1 MTYILAMKTNRPAEL
16 LPAFARLQAGGFHP
30 FVPNFHHGT
39 LTAGYIMAL
48 GGFDICLPESEI
60 EEAKIWMS
68 DLHPIDDFDPIV
80 DRKKRDYLQA
90 SVLNMNPIFVLWCLP
105 PLFLLAL
112 WAVYVGL
119 LWYGEA
125 GPLWVLILANAS
137 TLCIIGILAHAR
149 HIAAQR
155 MRQTP

>member
-1 MTYILAMKTNRPAEL
+1 MTYVLAMKTNRPAEL
-16 LPAFARLQAGGFHP
+16 LPAFAKLQAGGFHP

-60 EEAKIWMS
+60 EDAKIWMS
-68 DLHPIDDFDPIV
+68 DIHPIDDFDPIV
-80 DRKKRDYLQA
+80 DRKTRDYLQA

-105 PLFLLAL
+105 PLFLLGL
-112 WAVYVGL
+112 WAVYIGF

-125 GPLWVLILANAS
+125 GSIWTLILANSS
-137 TLCIIGILAHAR
+137 TLCIIGILFHAR